1 MFPNKQIRQ
10 YITPQRV
17 LISGLIIVSSIYLVV
32 QSVKAMSAGVVST
45 PANYVTIDD
54 SIPAEGWFVRS
65 ETVTEGTSSST
76 VKHIVSNGEKVQ
88 AQAALAVVYAD
99 ETIMD
104 ASRRLEEI
112 NAELELLNAALQSAG
127 NYTNDNTKTEQQMIV
142 QMQHLSALVEDGMPT
157 GAADT
162 ATQLRKLSLRR
173 NASSLNIG
181 ELRSQIVA
189 LENEKNGL
197 IGRAAGRSTTISAPV
212 SGYFSEVVD
221 GYETV
226 LTPEKLQSMTPE
238 AFHTLTQQKVSPP
251 AGKLG
256 KVMNGFTWQ
265 FAAVLDKT
273 AANRLKI
280 GQDVTLKFSQI
291 SANVAAKVVSITPD
305 AENKEALVV
314 FSSTTVN
321 GELVSIR
328 QQKVDIVFASYTGLQ
343 VPVSAI
349 TMNEKSQ
356 IGVYILTGNTVR
368 FKNITPIYKGSESYI
383 VEKGMTNSDL
393 VIGDAIITQA
403 TGLSDLKV
411 MK

>member
-1 MFPNKQIRQ
+1 MFQKKQIWK
-10 YITPQRV
+10 YITPKRV
-17 LISGLIIVSSIYLVV
+17 LISGFVLMSSIYLVV
-32 QSVKAMSAGVVST
+32 QSVKAMSMGIVST

-54 SIPAEGWFVRS
+54 SISADGWFVRN
-65 ETVTEGTSSST
+65 ETIAEGTSSNT

-88 AQAALAVVYAD
+88 AQAALAIVYAD
-99 ETIMD
+99 ESIMD

-112 NAELELLNAALQSAG
+112 DAELELLNAALQSAG

-142 QMQHLSALVEDGMPT
+142 QMQHLSALVEDGMPA

-162 ATQLRKLSLRR
+162 ATHLRKLSLRR
-173 NASSLNIG
+173 NASDLNIG

-197 IGRAAGRSTTISAPV
+197 VGRAAGRSTTISAPA

-221 GYETV
+221 GYETI
-226 LTPEKLQSMTPE
+226 LTPDKIQSMNPE
-238 AFHTLTQQKVSPP
+238 AFRTLTKQKVKPP
-251 AGKLG
+251 SGKLG
-256 KVMNGFTWQ
+256 KVMNGFTWE
-265 FAAVLDKT
+265 FAAILDKPS
-273 AANRLKI
+273 ADRLKV

-291 SANVAAKVVSITPD
+291 SANVAASVISITPD

-368 FKNITPIYKGSESYI
+368 FKNITPIYKGSEYYI

-393 VIGDAIITQA
+393 VIGDSIITQA